1 MPEDPSEI
9 PDEEE
14 TVFSDGPSHTGEP
27 AKPRSRETGGHGAST
42 TPAGEI
48 EHPAERFTLI
58 EVLGEG
64 AQGEVC
70 RAFDNHLQ
78 RPVAI
83 KFPHRAADE
92 KGAREILAEARKAAR
107 LNHPNAVTIYE
118 CGFWKGRPF
127 IAMELVDGVSLDKVI
142 QECGRVSVDRYV
154 TYARQILSALEA
166 AHRSGIIHRDLKPQ
180 NVLVARDGRLKLT
193 DFGVAH
199 LSSQLSGEKTV
210 VGVLTGTPAYMAPE
224 QWRGERPDIRS
235 DIYAFA
241 CMSYKLLAGQNVF
254 ASERVMERHLS
265 EAPPPIRHL
274 APHVPPAL
282 ERVLLRCLEKEPS
295 DRYQSAADVLQ
306 AIEAAVTP
314 MEEDTYIG
322 PAKGESPRRRR
333 GLLVPFLVI
342 AVAIG
347 GLSATP
353 RGRAFWRDLLDRRN
367 GADTRAS
374 ASPTNPPPDAVTP
387 SPKNDPSDPEAQAA
401 RERREKALDLLDRAR
416 EAEDPNE
423 AIRLAESAATLL
435 AEDAPERPVI
445 KRIVDAARRD
455 LRSRT
460 EQALRRAFESQFQ
473 KVATAFAQG
482 KVEDALGELEAARAQ
497 IESHDVLAPRTEDL
511 LRMELR
517 IRRELGATQAEQA
530 RFAEAASMLRTAAR
544 VADVLGSKQPRDELT
559 RLAEDADRL
568 ASFDLILDVAP
579 RTILQA
585 LHEHPSSFRS
595 ALWLKARSWI
605 ALGFLARSRRVL
617 QGFLADAP
625 DEELARA
632 ARSLLASL
640 R

>member
-1 MPEDPSEI
+1 MPEDPPEI

-14 TVFSDGPSHTGEP
+14 TVFSGDASP
-27 AKPRSRETGGHGAST
+27 AGKPPRPPGDPPTRASA
-42 TPAGEI
+42 PPGEI
-48 EHPAERFTLI
+48 EQPAERFTLI

-142 QECGRVSVDRYV
+142 KECGRVSVERYL
-154 TYARQILSALEA
+154 TYARQILAALDA

-254 ASERVMERHLS
+254 TSERVMERHLS

-282 ERVLLRCLEKEPS
+282 ERVLLRCLEKEPA
-295 DRYQSAADVLQ
+295 DRYQSAADVLR
-306 AIEAAVTP
+306 AIEAAMTP

-322 PAKGESPRRRR
+322 PSKPETPPKKR
-333 GLLVPFLVI
+333 GLLIPFLIV
-342 AVAIG
+342 AVVLG
-347 GLSATP
+347 GLSMTP
-353 RGRAFWRDLLDRRN
+353 KGRAFWKNILPERDP
-367 GADTRAS
+367 G
-374 ASPTNPPPDAVTP
+374 SPTPATPPKDSGKETPPP
-387 SPKNDPSDPEAQAA
+387 SPIVPPADRQTDAA
-401 RERREKALDLLDRAR
+401 RETRKKALDLLARAR
-416 EAEDPNE
+416 DATDPNE
-423 AIRLAESAATLL
+423 AIRLAESAAALL
-435 AEDAPERPVI
+435 APDAPERPAV
-445 KRIVDAARRD
+445 KRIVDAARRT

-460 EQALRRAFESQFQ
+460 EQALRQAFEAQFQ
-473 KVATAFAQG
+473 QAATAFAQG
-482 KVEDALGELEAARAQ
+482 KVEEALAKLEAARAQ

-517 IRRELGATQAEQA
+517 IRQELGTTQAEQA
-530 RFAEAASMLRTAAR
+530 RYSDAASMLRAAAR
-544 VADVLGSKQPRDELT
+544 VADVLGKKQPRDELT
-559 RLAEDADRL
+559 QLAEDADRL
-568 ASFDLILDVAP
+568 ASFETILDAAP
-579 RTILQA
+579 RTILQG
-585 LHEHPSSFRS
+585 LHDHPSSFRS
-595 ALWLKARSWI
+595 AVWLKARSWI
-605 ALGFLARSRRVL
+605 ALGFLVRGRRVL
-617 QGFLADAP
+617 KEFLSASP
-625 DEELARA
+625 DDDLAQT
-632 ARSLLASL
+632 ARSLLANL
-640 R
+640 E